1 MEPPWQGNEPPPVG
15 CPDVTPGHHLA
26 SPAYPADHPT
36 RPGQPSTTP
45 LGPAPRLVRGALHR
59 PAWETICRRHSLRN
73 SFSQKGFA
81 ARETRFKPIPRAA
94 GAVKLA
100 AYKSHVNIQRRAN
113 STFYAGASLRATAG
127 RGFETAHEWS
137 EAGTPGIRQGA
148 GANSF
153 RDSGGHDR
161 VWPSLALTKG
171 MAVVWRTAGK

>member
-113 STFYAGASLRATAG
+113 STFYAGASLRATAA
-127 RGFETAHEWS
+127 RGFEAAHAWS
-137 EAGTPGIRQGA
+137 GVDRPTLDRARSQPRSGIRNMVSGLRQDCRPVQGA
-148 GANSF
+148 IC
-153 RDSGGHDR
+153 
-161 VWPSLALTKG
+161 SLET
-171 MAVVWRTAGK
+171 